1 MSVTRTGPLTKDT
14 TTIALGLAQIRIG
27 ASAANI
33 TKQHPVLSASDSI
46 GALANTRFL
55 GNAEYFTLES
65 GFPMLEDATYP
76 LREAAGLECAFK
88 EITPAN
94 MALAKGLDPADYSSV
109 HTGKVALGT
118 LAAPVILRVEAI
130 YTYPDGTNTMNIV
143 FPRAQVTA
151 SIEMDFAEEEPAA
164 VAISIKANRA
174 DSGIEDAADPGNA
187 CWDDKPLGQI
197 LWDDGTGFTTT
208 TTTTTTTAP

>member
-1 MSVTRTGPLTKDT
+1 MPVTRTGPLTKDT
-14 TTIALGLAQIRIG
+14 TTVALGLAQIRVG

-33 TKQHPVLSASDSI
+33 TKQHPVLVAADSL

-55 GNAEYFTLES
+55 GAAEYFKLTS
-65 GFPMLEDATYP
+65 GFPLLEDATFP
-76 LREAAGLECAFK
+76 LRESAGLECAFK

-94 MALAKGLDPADYSSV
+94 MALAKGLDPGDYANT
-109 HTGKVALGT
+109 HTGKVSLGT

-130 YTYPDGTNTMNIV
+130 YTYPDGTNTMNII

-164 VAISIKANRA
+164 VAISIQSNRA
-174 DSGIEDAADPGNA
+174 DSGITDVSNPGNA

>member
-1 MSVTRTGPLTKDT
+1 MTTRTGPLTKDT
-14 TTIALGLAQIRIG
+14 TTIALGLAQIRVG

-33 TKQHPVLSASDSI
+33 TKQHPVLAASDSI
-46 GALANTRFL
+46 GALANTKFS
-55 GNAEYFTLES
+55 GVAEYFKLES

-76 LREAAGLECAFK
+76 LRESAGLECAFK

-94 MALAKGLDPADYSSV
+94 MALAKGLDPANYTQAHV
-109 HTGKVALGT
+109 GKVALGT
-118 LAAPVILRVEAI
+118 LATPTVLRVEAI
-130 YTYPDGTNTMNIV
+130 YTYPDGVNTMNII

-164 VAISIKANRA
+164 VAIAIQSNRA
-174 DSGIEDAADPGNA
+174 DSGITDASNPGNA

-197 LWDDGTGFTTT
+197 LWDNGTGFTTT
-208 TTTTTTTAP
+208 TTTTTTT